1 MIATAAR
8 RMVPIAVFGLAVVC
22 FLPALGGEFLN
33 WDDRENLVQN
43 TGFRGLG
50 WAQLR
55 WMFTAT
61 VLGHYIPLTWMS
73 FGVNYVLG
81 GMNPWGYHMGNLLLH
96 GANAALVYFVA
107 RRLLVAGRGEGAGG
121 SWRMTA
127 AAAFGALVFGLHPL
141 RVESV
146 AWITERR
153 DVLCGFF
160 FLLAVLAWLRAVERP
175 GRAEGWWQGLS
186 LAAFAASLLSKAA
199 AMPLPAVLVL
209 LDVYPLGRVK
219 ALGWRRL
226 LLEKLP
232 HAVLAGA
239 AAGLSL
245 IALRIS
251 TVSVTSYR
259 EYGVGARVGM
269 TAYSLVFYPWKFLW
283 PPPLSPIYEL
293 PVRVDPLAR
302 QFLVPL
308 IVLIAVTAVLVA
320 LRRRWPGGLAAW
332 VYSALMVLPVS
343 GIVHAGFQLAHD
355 RYSYLSGL
363 GFAVLAGGAL
373 GWMLEGSERGRRA
386 PLVGLLTAGAFLIVL
401 LWGADSWRQ
410 SRLWR
415 DSETLWR
422 WAVDVDPGC
431 ALCRSNLGGQ
441 ILYSRPDS
449 EADGREAE
457 LHLRRAIALRP
468 QMAVAYYNL
477 GIALQA
483 QRRYAEAEAAYRE
496 YTRRAPNVPEGA
508 AALGLLLL
516 AQGRSDEALPILRR
530 AVELSPGNSSVPAR
544 IKAALDG
551 HAAALARAGRADE
564 AAVPRREA
572 AAIRVGGHG
581 SPALPVAPAR

>member
-1 MIATAAR
+1 MSRAAAMR
-8 RMVPIAVFGLAVVC
+8 LVPLAVFGLALVG

-373 GWMLEGSERGRRA
+373 GWMLEVSERGRRA

-431 ALCRSNLGGQ
+431 ALCHNNIGSVILETPPFTPARAALAESHFREAIRLHPERPNAYHNLGAALAAQ
-441 ILYSRPDS
+441 KRY
-449 EADGREAE
+449 AEAE
-457 LHLRRAIALRP
+457 TVFRTFIASYP
-468 QMAVAYYNL
+468 ETAAGPGSL
-477 GIALQA
+477 GALLLE
-483 QRRYAEAEAAYRE
+483 QRRYAEAISEL
-496 YTRRAPNVPEGA
+496 RRAQSMAPRARELQIALATALRAHARELAESGQRQEA
-508 AALGLLLL
+508 AALVREAGGLEAL
-516 AQGRSDEALPILRR
+516 AQRSTT
-530 AVELSPGNSSVPAR
+530 SAR
-544 IKAALDG
+544 
-551 HAAALARAGRADE
+551 
-564 AAVPRREA
+564 
-572 AAIRVGGHG
+572 
-581 SPALPVAPAR
+581 